1 MSALLS
7 TQTKPTD
14 QRKGK
19 TMELKLQNK
28 LPASRIFNYVP
39 TYFDNGVK
47 YGVWHGGRAPLNGGG
62 GKYIGQ
68 VARLDY
74 DAFFGPYREEWHAA
88 SANGSQDADKLNWH
102 GPFKTRMEASI
113 FLTGLTDGYSGAI
126 TEIAE
131 G

>member
-1 MSALLS
+1 
-7 TQTKPTD
+7 
-14 QRKGK
+14 
-19 TMELKLQNK
+19 MELKLQNK

-113 FLTGLTDGYSGAI
+113 FRRLLRCHYRDCRGIRKCLLGKCTQWLGEPVNCT
-126 TEIAE
+126 
-131 G
+131 